1 MKASAERKLI
11 RWIHILFSIP
21 LIGYL
26 YGPVATKPYAA
37 FATRWVFFPAVVVSG
52 LWMWKGH
59 ITKKWFRAR
68 PANQKE

>member
-1 MKASAERKLI
+1 MKASAERKLF

-26 YGPVATKPYAA
+26 YGPVAAKPYAA

-59 ITKKWFRAR
+59 IIKKWFRT
-68 PANQKE
+68 NNCGSL